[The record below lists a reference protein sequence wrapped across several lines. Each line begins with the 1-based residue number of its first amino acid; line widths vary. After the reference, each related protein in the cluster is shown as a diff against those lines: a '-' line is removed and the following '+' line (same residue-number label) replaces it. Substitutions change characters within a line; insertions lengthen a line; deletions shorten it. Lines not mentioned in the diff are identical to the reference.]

1 MSTAFRNTATAAKN
15 RSLPLTIGLA
25 LLSIF
30 THRQKLHGVDSLDD
44 RLLRDIGITR
54 ADIEAMRRHW

>member
-1 MSTAFRNTATAAKN
+1 MSTASRNTAAAKSH
-15 RSLPLTIGLA
+15 SLPLTIGWA

-30 THRQKLHGVDSLDD
+30 THRRKMHGVESLDD
-44 RLLRDIGITR
+44 RLLRDIGINR